1 MAREGSF
8 THVRRELRP
17 RVGISACM
25 VTGGWSFTHV
35 RRELWPRVIL
45 GYRLM
50 GISACMAREGSF
62 THVRRVLR
70 PRVGISA
77 CMVTGGWSFTH
88 VRRELW
94 PRVILGYRLMGI
106 SACMAREGSFTHVR
120 RMLRPRAGISAC
132 MVTGGWSF
140 THVRRE
146 HWPRVILGLVYLGY
160 LHAWPGK
167 GVLLMLG
174 ASSDQGREYLHAWS
188 WEGGVLLML
197 GASSGQ
203 GLFWGID

>member
-8 THVRRELRP
+8 TYVRRELRP
-17 RVGISACM
+17 RAGISACM

-70 PRVGISA
+70 PRAGISA
-77 CMVTGGWSFTH
+77 CMVTGRWSFTH

-120 RMLRPRAGISAC
+120 RMLRPRVGISAC
-132 MVTGGWSF
+132 MVTGRWSF

-146 HWPRVILGLVYLGY
+146 HWPRVIFG
-160 LHAWPGK
+160 
-167 GVLLMLG
+167 
-174 ASSDQGREYLHAWS
+174 
-188 WEGGVLLML
+188 
-197 GASSGQ
+197 
-203 GLFWGID
+203 

>member
-17 RVGISACM
+17 RAGISACM

-88 VRRELW
+88 VRRE
-94 PRVILGYRLMGI
+94 
-106 SACMAREGSFTHVR
+106 
-120 RMLRPRAGISAC
+120 
-132 MVTGGWSF
+132 
-140 THVRRE
+140 
-146 HWPRVILGLVYLGY
+146 HWPRVIFGSSWVIYTDSVVDNHQADYQLYLCS
-160 LHAWPGK
+160 
-167 GVLLMLG
+167 GV
-174 ASSDQGREYLHAWS
+174 
-188 WEGGVLLML
+188 
-197 GASSGQ
+197 
-203 GLFWGID
+203 

>member
-1 MAREGSF
+1 MHGHGRGSF
-8 THVRRELRP
+8 TD
-17 RVGISACM
+17 
-25 VTGGWSFTHV
+25 V

-77 CMVTGGWSFTH
+77 CMVTGGG
-88 VRRELW
+88 VLLM
-94 PRVILGYRLMGI
+94 LGA
-106 SACMAREGSFTHVR
+106 S
-120 RMLRPRAGISAC
+120 
-132 MVTGGWSF
+132 TGQ
-140 THVRRE
+140 
-146 HWPRVILGLVYLGY
+146 GLFWGRVYLGY

-174 ASSDQGREYLHAWS
+174 ARAQTKGGTISACMVTG
-188 WEGGVLLML
+188 GGVLLML

>member
-1 MAREGSF
+1 MHGHGRGSF
-8 THVRRELRP
+8 TD
-17 RVGISACM
+17 
-25 VTGGWSFTHV
+25 V

-77 CMVTGGWSFTH
+77 CMVTGGGSFTD

-106 SACMAREGSFTHVR
+106 SACMAREGSFTHVKA
-120 RMLRPRAGISAC
+120 RAQTKGGNIC
-132 MVTGGWSF
+132 MHLEASCMW
-140 THVRRE
+140 
-146 HWPRVILGLVYLGY
+146 
-160 LHAWPGK
+160 
-167 GVLLMLG
+167 VL
-174 ASSDQGREYLHAWS
+174 
-188 WEGGVLLML
+188 
-197 GASSGQ
+197 
-203 GLFWGID
+203 